1 MSWRRP
7 LHFVHR
13 LSRGAASRLRGVY
26 YRALGVR
33 MTGPVW
39 LRRIEI
45 ARNWEDVL
53 IEEGAA
59 LDFGVSIVT
68 NGPPRA
74 GKVTIGARTY
84 VNRYTMLDGH
94 QHVEIGRDCMIGPHC
109 YITDGE
115 HGTAPGRLVKQQP
128 NKTAPV
134 IIEDGVWLGSHVV
147 VLAGVRIGRG
157 AVIGAGSVVTRD
169 IPANAVAVGV
179 PARVIRTRDQDLT
192 SA

>member
-1 MSWRRP
+1 M
-7 LHFVHR
+7 
-13 LSRGAASRLRGVY
+13 GAASRLRGVY

-45 ARNWEDVL
+45 ARNWGDIML
-53 IEEGAA
+53 EEGAA
-59 LDFGVSIVT
+59 LDHGVSIVT
-68 NGPPRA
+68 NGPPRP

-84 VNRYTMLDGH
+84 VNRYTMFDGH
-94 QHVEIGRDCMIGPHC
+94 QQLEIGRDCMIGPHC
-109 YITDGE
+109 YITDGD
-115 HGTAPGRLVKQQP
+115 HGTAPGRLVRQQP
-128 NKTAPV
+128 NYTAPV

-169 IPANAVAVGV
+169 IPAGATVYGN
-179 PARVIRTRDQDLT
+179 PARAKR
-192 SA
+192 

>member
-13 LSRGAASRLRGVY
+13 LSMGAASRLRGVY

-33 MTGPVW
+33 MTGRVW

-53 IEEGAA
+53 LEEGAA

-68 NGPPRA
+68 SGPPRA

-94 QHVEIGRDCMIGPHC
+94 QHLEIGRDCMIGPHC
-109 YITDGE
+109 YITDGN
-115 HGTAPGRLVKQQP
+115 HGTAPDLLVKLQP
-128 NKTAPV
+128 NQTAPV
-134 IIEDGVWLGSHVV
+134 ILEDGVWLGSHVV

-169 IPANAVAVGV
+169 VPANAVAVGV
-179 PARVIRTRDQDLT
+179 PARVIRTRDQKLT
-192 SA
+192 SV

>member
-7 LHFVHR
+7 LHFVHW
-13 LSRGAASRLRGVY
+13 LSMGIASRLRGIY
-26 YRALGVR
+26 YRALGGK

-45 ARNWEDVL
+45 ARNWGDVL
-53 IEEGAA
+53 LEGGAA

-74 GKVTIGARTY
+74 GKGTVGSGTY
-84 VNRYTMLDGH
+84 INRYTMLDGH
-94 QHVEIGRDCMIGPHC
+94 ERLEIGRDCMIGPYC

-128 NKTAPV
+128 NQTSPV
-134 IIEDGVWLGSHVV
+134 IIEDG
-147 VLAGVRIGRG
+147 
-157 AVIGAGSVVTRD
+157 
-169 IPANAVAVGV
+169 
-179 PARVIRTRDQDLT
+179 
-192 SA
+192 